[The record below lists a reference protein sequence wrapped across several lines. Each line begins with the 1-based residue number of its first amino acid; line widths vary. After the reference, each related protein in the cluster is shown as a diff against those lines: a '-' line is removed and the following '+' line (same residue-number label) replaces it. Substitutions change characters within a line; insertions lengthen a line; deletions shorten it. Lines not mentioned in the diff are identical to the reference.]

1 MDTTNL
7 LVTDLEV
14 DTALA
19 DLAVP
24 AAVRAVWQL
33 LWESEATVDEV
44 LALDVPDAEQNDHL
58 VVVRETKGRGVFE
71 VQITPSAAGVLCELV
86 GARTDGPLFQ
96 LDGRRLSKARVAA
109 AFRAA
114 TGGRSIHALR
124 FTRQAKERGTI
135 RLSPVAHDA
144 HQERTA

>member
-1 MDTTNL
+1 METTNL
-7 LVTDLEV
+7 LVTNLEV

-33 LWESEATVDEV
+33 LWESEVTVDEV
-44 LALDVPDAEQNDHL
+44 LALDVPDAELDDHL
-58 VVVRETKGRGVFE
+58 VVVREAKGAGVFE
-71 VQITPSAAGVLCELV
+71 VGVTPSAVGVLRELV

-135 RLSPVAHDA
+135 RLSPVAA
-144 HQERTA
+144 EARQEKTA

>member
-33 LWESEATVDEV
+33 LWESEVTVDEV
-44 LALDVPDAEQNDHL
+44 LALDVPDAELEDHL
-58 VVVRETKGRGVFE
+58 VVVREAKEPGVFE
-71 VQITPSAAGVLCELV
+71 VRITPSAAGALRELI

-96 LDGRRLSKARVAA
+96 MDGRRLSKAKVAA

-114 TGGRSIHALR
+114 TGGRSVHALR
-124 FTRQAKERGTI
+124 FTRQAKERGSI
-135 RLSPVAHDA
+135 RLGSVAADA
-144 HQERTA
+144 HQEKTA

>member
-1 MDTTNL
+1 MDTTSL

-33 LWESEATVDEV
+33 LWESEVTVDEV
-44 LALDVPDAEQNDHL
+44 LALDVLDAELDDRL
-58 VVVRETKGRGVFE
+58 VVVREAKEASVFE
-71 VQITPSAAGVLCELV
+71 VGITPSAASVLRELI
-86 GARTDGPLFQ
+86 GARTDGPLFH

-114 TGGRSIHALR
+114 TGGRSVHALR
-124 FTRQAKERGTI
+124 FTQKAKERGTI
-135 RLSPVAHDA
+135 RLSPVADGH
-144 HQERTA
+144 HEKTA

>member
-1 MDTTNL
+1 MDTTSL

-33 LWESEATVDEV
+33 LWESEVTVDEV
-44 LALDVPDAEQNDHL
+44 LALDVPDAELDDHL
-58 VVVRETKGRGVFE
+58 VVRQAKEAGVFE
-71 VQITPSAAGVLCELV
+71 VRITPSAAGVLRELI

-96 LDGRRLSKARVAA
+96 MDGRRLSKAKVAS
-109 AFRAA
+109 AFRTA
-114 TGGRSIHALR
+114 TGGRSVHALR
-124 FTRQAKERGTI
+124 FTRQAKERGSI
-135 RLSPVAHDA
+135 RLGSVAADA
-144 HQERTA
+144 HEEKTA